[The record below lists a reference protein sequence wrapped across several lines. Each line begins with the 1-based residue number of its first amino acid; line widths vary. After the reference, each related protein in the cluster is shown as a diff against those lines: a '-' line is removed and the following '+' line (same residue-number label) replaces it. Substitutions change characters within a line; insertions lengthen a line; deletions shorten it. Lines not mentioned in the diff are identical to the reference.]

1 MVAYLLLAACGTRV
15 WDLERGCVMCVLWI
29 DFLLK
34 LIYKTLPET
43 RSFPCAR
50 IFAVCTISGTRQR
63 AYLPCATKGTHGKLN
78 GTRHRS
84 CLPCATKKTHGK
96 AVDTRQCRM
105 FAVCHELQHTA
116 KKKHTAKC
124 ILCRVLRRTHGK
136 NVVFAVCLFL
146 AHGKFILKKIH
157 SAFETFLLIFILYVG
172 LYTRF
177 WYFSR
182 SFCYI

>member
-1 MVAYLLLAACGTRV
+1 M
-15 WDLERGCVMCVLWI
+15 
-29 DFLLK
+29 
-34 LIYKTLPET
+34 PE
-43 RSFPCAR
+43 SLPCALSR
-50 IFAVCTISGTRQR
+50 AHAKR

-105 FAVCHELQHTA
+105 FAVCHDLQHTA
-116 KKKHTAKC
+116 KKNTRQNVFFAVCYEGHTAKC
-124 ILCRVLRRTHGK
+124 GLCC
-136 NVVFAVCLFL
+136 VFISGTRQIC
-146 AHGKFILKKIH
+146 LKKIH

-172 LYTRF
+172 LYTKF
-177 WYFSR
+177 WYFCR